1 MPSIRM
7 NGVIICR
14 MVKQKTADEYDAN
27 GRLLAAAP
35 DLLEACRYLVK
46 QIDLSKLNIRR
57 DFSLI
62 NGHAAATRAI
72 RKAEVA

>member
-35 DLLEACRYLVK
+35 ELLAALEGMLEWARRVK
-46 QIDLSKLNIRR
+46 QRNPGMEVFNACNAL
-57 DFSLI
+57 
-62 NGHAAATRAI
+62 A
-72 RKAEVA
+72 KAKGE